1 MDITCLAT
9 PLATRYDTLCKELRQ
24 RMSASSKWTGLPALL
39 DEIHAVRCLYRSQ
52 VASFLVTPESDAS
65 AHRHQME
72 MSRFRYHGSLV
83 L

>member
-1 MDITCLAT
+1 MDITS
-9 PLATRYDTLCKELRQ
+9 LATRYDSLCKELRQ

-52 VASFLVTPESDAS
+52 VAGFLTAPDSDPAVL
-65 AHRHQME
+65 HHQME
-72 MSRFRYHGSLV
+72 RPQFRYHGSLV

>member
-1 MDITCLAT
+1 MDITS
-9 PLATRYDTLCKELRQ
+9 LATRYETLCKELRQ

-52 VASFLVTPESDAS
+52 VAGFLLTPDSDPAVL
-65 AHRHQME
+65 RHQME
-72 MSRFRYHGSLV
+72 RPQFRYHGSLV